1 MIGPPV
7 SRDIER
13 VLVIV
18 LGSLGDAVLA
28 TAPMAAIREHHIK
41 GEVTVLT
48 SRSNMRF
55 FAQSP
60 FVDRVDARWPPKKL
74 MDKIQF
80 YWGLRT
86 QGYGMVYDLTNS
98 AQSAGI
104 FRALNPFPP
113 NWSGDVA
120 GCSHPHVDRSRL
132 FLHRLDRHADQMM
145 VCGIG
150 PREGFARGLAPLP
163 NLDWAAA
170 VVTDPDKA
178 SPRHHGIEGPFAC
191 LAPEG
196 AADDRHKRWPN
207 ARFGELANA
216 LLARGV
222 QPVIVGGPRAVNMA
236 GEIRAVAPRALDLV
250 ARLDLFQF
258 IALAKQSSLLVGSEG
273 DMATIAAAAG
283 APTLAII
290 NPEASSIRKAAPRG
304 TDSVGLVARNFE
316 TISVSDILATARA
329 VAPMLN

>member
-1 MIGPPV
+1 VIGPPV

-28 TAPMAAIREHHIK
+28 TAPMAALRDHHSKAQI
-41 GEVTVLT
+41 TVLT
-48 SRSNMRF
+48 SRSNSRF
-55 FAQSP
+55 FAKSP
-60 FVDRVDARWPPKKL
+60 FIDRVDARWPMRKL
-74 MDKIQF
+74 IDKIRF
-80 YWGLRT
+80 YWSLRT
-86 QGYGMVYDLTNS
+86 QGYGMVYDLTNN
-98 AQSAGI
+98 AQSVGI
-104 FRALNPFPP
+104 FRKLNPFPP
-113 NWSGDVA
+113 NWSGDAA

-150 PREGFARGLAPLP
+150 PKEGFARGLAPLP

-170 VVTDPDKA
+170 LITDPDKV
-178 SPRHHGIEGPFAC
+178 SPRHLGIDGAFAC

-196 AADDRHKRWPN
+196 APDDRHKRWPS
-207 ARFGELANA
+207 ARYGELANA

-222 QPVIVGGPRAVNMA
+222 QPVIVGGPKAVNMA
-236 GEIRAVAPRALDLV
+236 GEIRAIAPRALDLV

-258 IALAKQSSLLVGSEG
+258 IALSKQSSLMVGSEG
-273 DMATIAAAAG
+273 DMAIIAAAAG

-290 NPEASSIRKAAPRG
+290 NPEETSVRKAAPRG
-304 TDSVGLVARNFE
+304 PDSVGLVARNFE
-316 TISVSDILATARA
+316 TISVSDVLATARA
-329 VAPMLN
+329 VAPFLN